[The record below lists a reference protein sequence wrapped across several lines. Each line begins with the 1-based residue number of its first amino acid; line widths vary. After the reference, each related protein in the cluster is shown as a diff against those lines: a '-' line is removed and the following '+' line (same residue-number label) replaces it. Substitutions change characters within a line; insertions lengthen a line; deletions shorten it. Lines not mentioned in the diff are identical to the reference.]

1 MQPGTPIGPFEVV
14 APLGAGGMG
23 EVFRAH
29 DTRLAREVALK
40 LLQPGAKADDRA
52 VERFAREARA
62 ASALNHPNIVTIYDI
77 GESEFGRFIAM
88 ELVRG
93 RTLAGLIK
101 DRPSEEVAIDIV
113 AQAAEALAVAHDAGI
128 VHRDVKPENIMVRD
142 DGYVKVLDFGLARLL
157 HAGEEPATRSRNDD
171 ITEAGMVLGTIRY
184 LSPEQGC
191 GELVSSPT
199 DVFALGVVLYELL
212 TGVHPFAA
220 ASTMGMLGAILSKP
234 AAAPSTHRR
243 DVAPAL
249 DALVLR
255 MLAKDAADRPTAREI
270 SDTLRSYAGMAR
282 RGAGTPPGGN
292 RSTTAPRTSL
302 GALSRIAISQPLDRP
317 RLVGREN
324 DREQMLIAY
333 ANAVL
338 GKGAMLC
345 IAGEPGIAKTTLVED
360 VLSRMNVSYPC
371 SLARGRCSE
380 RLAGTEAYLPILEAL
395 DGVLQ
400 HDQQGVVRG
409 VMSRVAPTWYA
420 NVRTESAE
428 RVAEESTDLRAVSQE
443 KMKREI
449 AALLTEAS
457 RAFPVVLFID
467 DVQWADA
474 STIDLLAYLGPRITE
489 LRVLI
494 IVTYRQ
500 SEMRLAKHPFLAV
513 QLDLQARGIA
523 TEIAL
528 DFLSRENV
536 VEFLDLQ
543 YPLNRFPA
551 DFARAIHDKT
561 EGNPL
566 FMVDVVRYLGAIGVI
581 AEADGQWTLARSV
594 SDIVRELPQSVRSMI
609 ERKIDQL
616 GESDRRL
623 LAVASVQG
631 YEFDS
636 GVVAA
641 VLGVDAADVE
651 DQLVTL
657 ERVYVFVKRVA
668 EVELPD
674 RTLTV
679 RYRFVHVLYQNAL
692 YGALTASRRVAYSAK
707 VAQELERH
715 YGARVAEV
723 ASGIAVLYE
732 TAREPARA
740 AGSYT
745 LAAENASRVFAY
757 DEAEAL
763 AKRGLEQAMLLP
775 EGADR
780 VGLELG
786 LRLSLGFTNLT
797 RKGFAHP
804 ETADHMNRARDICHM
819 LGEIP
824 PLAPVLFGLCLFHI
838 ASDRVHEGYSTAE
851 RLLRLADGTNEPSH
865 RMIAHA
871 AATGSLTHLGRP
883 EESLEHYRRATEF
896 FDPARRMADRER
908 FHSDP
913 YLMASAEAIRDLWPL
928 GRFDEARRMSER
940 TTELARVTL
949 DPRDRAFAGLFAAE
963 LHLELGQYEESERI
977 SAEAIRLCEEYGI
990 ASERLWNLCYHGA
1003 ALRHLGQAERGLAE
1017 LDGAINVLLAI
1028 NGLVTVPQFLAYR
1041 AESLADLGRFEE
1053 AFGAVD
1059 RALAIGSQSNEHLWR
1074 ADILRIRGDLL
1085 LAAAA
1090 NDADEQRLA
1099 AAILGA
1105 EEAYAEAIAVARGQG
1120 TLTFELRAAMG
1131 LGRLRIAQG
1140 RAAEARA
1147 LVADVYAKFPPA
1159 TNVGDLRAA
1168 EAMLGS
1174 IDERQAAEL
1183 PA

>member
-1 MQPGTPIGPFEVV
+1 V
-14 APLGAGGMG
+14 
-23 EVFRAH
+23 
-29 DTRLAREVALK
+29 
-40 LLQPGAKADDRA
+40 
-52 VERFAREARA
+52 
-62 ASALNHPNIVTIYDI
+62 
-77 GESEFGRFIAM
+77 
-88 ELVRG
+88 
-93 RTLAGLIK
+93 
-101 DRPSEEVAIDIV
+101 
-113 AQAAEALAVAHDAGI
+113 
-128 VHRDVKPENIMVRD
+128 
-142 DGYVKVLDFGLARLL
+142 
-157 HAGEEPATRSRNDD
+157 
-171 ITEAGMVLGTIRY
+171 
-184 LSPEQGC
+184 
-191 GELVSSPT
+191 
-199 DVFALGVVLYELL
+199 
-212 TGVHPFAA
+212 
-220 ASTMGMLGAILSKP
+220 
-234 AAAPSTHRR
+234 
-243 DVAPAL
+243 
-249 DALVLR
+249 
-255 MLAKDAADRPTAREI
+255 
-270 SDTLRSYAGMAR
+270 
-282 RGAGTPPGGN
+282 
-292 RSTTAPRTSL
+292 
-302 GALSRIAISQPLDRP
+302 
-317 RLVGREN
+317 
-324 DREQMLIAY
+324 
-333 ANAVL
+333 
-338 GKGAMLC
+338 
-345 IAGEPGIAKTTLVED
+345 AGEPGIGKTTLVED
-360 VLSRMNVSYPC
+360 ALTRMNESFAC

-400 HDQQGVVRG
+400 RDQEGVVRS

-449 AALLTEAS
+449 AALLVEAS
-457 RAFPVVLFID
+457 RTIPVVLFID

-474 STIDLLAYLGPRITE
+474 STIDLLAYLGPRITQ
-489 LRVLI
+489 LRALI
-494 IVTYRQ
+494 VVTYRQ

-551 DFARAIHDKT
+551 DFAGAIHDKT

-566 FMVDVVRYLGAIGVI
+566 FMVDVVRYLGALGVI
-581 AEADGQWTLARSV
+581 AEADGQWALARSV
-594 SDIVRELPQSVRSMI
+594 PDIVRDLPQSVRSMI

-623 LAVASVQG
+623 LSVASVQG

-692 YGALTASRRVAYSAK
+692 HGALTASRRVAYSAK

-715 YGARVAEV
+715 YGTRVAEV
-723 ASGIAVLYE
+723 ASEIAVLYE

-740 AGSYT
+740 AGYYT

-763 AKRGLEQAMLLP
+763 GKRGLEQAMLLP
-775 EGADR
+775 DGPDR

-804 ETADHMNRARDICHM
+804 ETAEHMNRAREICHM

-838 ASDRVHEGYSTAE
+838 ASDRVHEGYSDAE
-851 RLLRLADGTNEPSH
+851 RLLRLADGTNDPSH

-883 EESLEHYRRATEF
+883 AESLEHFRRATEF
-896 FDPARRMADRER
+896 FDPARRMVDRER

-913 YLMASAEAIRDLWPL
+913 YLMASAEAVRDLWPL

-963 LHLELGQYEESERI
+963 LQLELGQYEESERT

-1028 NGLVTVPQFLAYR
+1028 NGLVTVPQFLGYQ
-1041 AESLADLGRFEE
+1041 AESLADLGRFDE
-1053 AFGAVD
+1053 AFAAVD
-1059 RALAIGSQSNEHLWR
+1059 RALEISTNTNEHIWR
-1074 ADILRIRGDLL
+1074 ADTLRIRGDLV

-1090 NDADEQRLA
+1090 NGADEQTLMTAVA
-1099 AAILGA
+1099 AAEA
-1105 EEAYAEAIAVARGQG
+1105 AYAEALAVARSQG
-1120 TLTFELRAAMG
+1120 TLTFELRAGMG
-1131 LGRLRIAQG
+1131 LARLRVAQG

-1147 LVADVYAKFPPA
+1147 LVADVYGKFPPA
-1159 TNVGDLRAA
+1159 ANAGDLRDAQ
-1168 EAMLGS
+1168 AMLAS
-1174 IDERQAAEL
+1174 IGDPQAAGL

>member
-1 MQPGTPIGPFEVV
+1 
-14 APLGAGGMG
+14 MG
-23 EVFRAH
+23 EVFRAQ
-29 DTRLAREVALK
+29 DTRLEREVALK

-93 RTLAGLIK
+93 RTLANLIK
-101 DRPSEEVAIDIV
+101 DGANEDVAVDVV

-142 DGYVKVLDFGLARLL
+142 DGYVKVLDFGLARLA
-157 HAGEEPATRSRNDD
+157 HPNADAPARSGRTD
-171 ITEAGMVLGTIRY
+171 ITEDGMVLGTIRY

-199 DVFALGVVLYELL
+199 DVFALGVVLYEML
-212 TGVHPFAA
+212 TGVHPFYA

-234 AAAPSTHRR
+234 AAPPSTHRR
-243 DVAPAL
+243 TVAPAL

-255 MLAKDAADRPTAREI
+255 MLAKEAAERPTAREV
-270 SDTLRSYAGMAR
+270 SDTLRLYAGTGR
-282 RGAGTPPGGN
+282 RINTPPGAGQ
-292 RSTTAPRTSL
+292 AIAVPRTSL
-302 GALSRIAISQPLDRP
+302 GALSRIAIAQPLDRP
-317 RLVGREN
+317 SLVGREK

-338 GKGAMLC
+338 GKGSMLC
-345 IAGEPGIAKTTLVED
+345 IAGEPGIGKTTLVED
-360 VLSRMNVSYPC
+360 VLARMNVSYPC

-400 HDQQGVVRG
+400 HDQQGIVRG

-489 LRVLI
+489 LRALI

-523 TEIAL
+523 REIGL

-566 FMVDVVRYLGAIGVI
+566 FMVDVVRYLGALGVI

-594 SDIVRELPQSVRSMI
+594 PDIVRELPQSVRSMI

-623 LAVASVQG
+623 LSVASVQG

-657 ERVYVFVKRVA
+657 ERVYVFVKRVQ

-674 RTLTV
+674 RALTV

-692 YGALTASRRVAYSAK
+692 HGALTASRRVSYSAK
-707 VAQELERH
+707 VAQQLELH
-715 YGARVAEV
+715 YGARVAEI
-723 ASGIAVLYE
+723 ASEIAVLYE
-732 TAREPARA
+732 TARDPARA
-740 AGSYT
+740 AGYYT
-745 LAAENASRVFAY
+745 LAAENATRVFAY

-763 AKRGLEQAMLLP
+763 GKRGLEQAMLLP
-775 EGADR
+775 EGPDR
-780 VGLELG
+780 IGLELG

-804 ETADHMNRARDICHM
+804 ETADHMTRAREICHM

-838 ASDRVHEGYSTAE
+838 ASDRVHEGYSDAE
-851 RLLRLADGTNEPSH
+851 RLLKLADGTQEPSH

-871 AATGSLTHLGRP
+871 AATGSLAHLGRP

-940 TTELARVTL
+940 TIELARVTL

-977 SAEAIRLCEEYGI
+977 SAEAIQLCEEYGI

-1017 LDGAINVLLAI
+1017 LDGATNVLLAI

-1041 AESLADLGRFEE
+1041 AESLADLGRFDE
-1053 AFGAVD
+1053 AFVAVD
-1059 RALAIGSQSNEHLWR
+1059 RSLAIITNTNEHIWR
-1074 ADILRIRGDLL
+1074 ADSLRIRGDLL
-1085 LAAAA
+1085 LARATHSEAEGQRLDDAVAAA
-1090 NDADEQRLA
+1090 EA
-1099 AAILGA
+1099 AYL
-1105 EEAYAEAIAVARGQG
+1105 EALSVARGQS

-1140 RAAEARA
+1140 RAPEARTMIA
-1147 LVADVYAKFPPA
+1147 EVYAKFPPA
-1159 TNVGDLRAA
+1159 ANVGDLRAA
-1168 EAMLGS
+1168 QAMLAS
-1174 IDERQAAEL
+1174 IGDRQAANVT
-1183 PA
+1183 A